1 MQELVADRFEP
12 RVLEKTKALLFGNPM
27 DPNTQFGR
35 VIDAQAAEKV
45 EHRVFDA
52 ARQGALL
59 YHLRCRDLLRPPI
72 VIDKMPPDSTLV
84 LQETFAPIVPIIRA
98 PDSDDDVIQIANS
111 TRFGLSSSVCTNNL
125 HRATGFARIAFILL
139 CSRITLSLRS
149 ANPIRSMQQ
158 DTKDNQD

>member
-52 ARQGALL
+52 ARQGAF
-59 YHLRCRDLLRPPI
+59 CI
-72 VIDKMPPDSTLV
+72 ISGAETLCGHP
-84 LQETFAPIVPIIRA
+84 L
-98 PDSDDDVIQIANS
+98 
-111 TRFGLSSSVCTNNL
+111 
-125 HRATGFARIAFILL
+125 
-139 CSRITLSLRS
+139 
-149 ANPIRSMQQ
+149 
-158 DTKDNQD
+158 

>member
-1 MQELVADRFEP
+1 MADRFEP

-59 YHLRCRDLLRPPI
+59 YHLRCRDPMQPPI

-98 PDSDDDVIQIANS
+98 PDSDDAVIQIANS
-111 TRFGLSSSVCTNNL
+111 TRFGLSSSDCTNNL
-125 HRATGFARIAFILL
+125 HRATGFTRNAFILL

>member
-52 ARQGALL
+52 ARQGAVL
-59 YHLRCRDLLRPPI
+59 YHPRCRGALLPPI
-72 VIDKMPPDSTLV
+72 VIDMMPPDSTLV
-84 LQETFAPIVPIIRA
+84 LQETFAPIVPIIRV
-98 PDSDDDVIQIANS
+98 PDSDDAVIQIAYS
-111 TRFGLSSSVCTNNL
+111 TRFGLSSGVCTKDL
-125 HRATGFARIAFILL
+125 HRATGFERSAFILV
-139 CSRITLSLRS
+139 CSNITLSLRS
-149 ANPIRSMQQ
+149 ANPIRSIPQ